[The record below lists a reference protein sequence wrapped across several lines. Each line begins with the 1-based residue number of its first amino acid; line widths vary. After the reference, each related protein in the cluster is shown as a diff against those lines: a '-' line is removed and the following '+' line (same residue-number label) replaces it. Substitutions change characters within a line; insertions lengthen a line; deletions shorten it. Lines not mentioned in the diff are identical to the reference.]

1 MGAKLRLPCEIKTIL
16 KVPNET
22 SATRAKN
29 INKGSNIKEKNGF
42 SKKEKSIVVPYK
54 LIIRINLKKS
64 LKKLKF
70 FLIYFSNSLGI
81 DNYLYFSNL
90 VFLSALFNSSIEYPL
105 SFNPIITLLDVR
117 PLRISFKFSFDTSI
131 PSSSGRGFNV

>member
-54 LIIRINLKKS
+54 LIITINLKK
-64 LKKLKF
+64 
-70 FLIYFSNSLGI
+70 
-81 DNYLYFSNL
+81 
-90 VFLSALFNSSIEYPL
+90 V
-105 SFNPIITLLDVR
+105 
-117 PLRISFKFSFDTSI
+117 
-131 PSSSGRGFNV
+131 